1 MAQKEELRRK
11 AEETEL
17 KLERAG
23 KLVSGLAGERERWEA
38 SVGDLEEQIGY
49 LVGDCLVASACL
61 SYIGPFLSQYR
72 DELVQKT
79 WLKQVRELNIPCN
92 PEFTFALF
100 LSRPTTVRGW
110 NIQGLPS
117 DSFSTENGVIVTRG
131 SRWPLMVD
139 PQGQA
144 MKWVK
149 NMEGKRLKIID
160 LQQPDFLR
168 TLENSIQFGSP
179 VLLQNV
185 QEELD
190 PSLAPVLNKSIF
202 KVAGRLVIRLG
213 DKEVDYSPD
222 FKFYITTKLS
232 NPHYTPE
239 ISTKTTI
246 VNFAVKEQG
255 LEAQLLGIVVRKE
268 RPDLEEKKGELVVNI
283 ANGKKRLEELED
295 EILRLLSTAQGSLLD
310 DEKLVETLQSSKTTA
325 LEVAEQLQVSEQT
338 EVKIDAAREGYR
350 PCAQRASILFFV
362 LNDMGR
368 IDPMYQFSLDA
379 YIELFNMS
387 IDKSQ
392 KSTKLDERIKSLN
405 DHHTYAV
412 YRYRRILFVSGENA
426 SDGKRAFDV
435 VLGIP
440 VEAYLKDTNC
450 SFPSKCVLK
459 FWRRLAS

>member
-1 MAQKEELRRK
+1 MLAEAKAKLQEVQDKIEELKKQYDEKLAQKDQLRQK
-11 AEETEL
+11 AAETEL
-17 KLERAG
+17 KLDRAG
-23 KLVSGLAGERERWEA
+23 KLVSGLAGERDRWEV
-38 SVGDLEEQIGY
+38 SVGELEEQIGY
-49 LVGDCLVASACL
+49 LVGDCLIASACL
-61 SYIGPFLSQYR
+61 SYIGPFLSNYR
-72 DELVQKT
+72 DQLVQKT
-79 WLKQVRELNIPCN
+79 WLQQVRELNVPCN
-92 PEFTFALF
+92 PEFSFSSF
-100 LSRPTTVRGW
+100 LSRPTTVREW

-117 DSFSTENGVIVTRG
+117 DAFSTENGVIVTRG

-144 MKWVK
+144 IKWVK
-149 NMEGKRLKIID
+149 NMNSDKSLKIID

-168 TLENSIQFGSP
+168 TLENAVQFGTP

-190 PSLAPVLNKSIF
+190 PSLAPVLNKSF
-202 KVAGRLVIRLG
+202 VKVGGRLLIRMG
-213 DKEVDYSPD
+213 DKEVEYNPE

-239 ISTKTTI
+239 TSTKTTI

-268 RPDLEEKKGELVVNI
+268 RPDLEEKKSELVVNI
-283 ANGKKRLEELED
+283 ASGKRRLEELED
-295 EILRLLSTAQGSLLD
+295 EILLLLSTAQGSLLD

-338 EVKIDAAREGYR
+338 EAKIDVAREGYR
-350 PCAQRASILFFV
+350 SCAQRASILFFV

-379 YIELFNMS
+379 YIDLFVMS

-392 KSTKLDERIKSLN
+392 KSTKLEERIKSLN
-405 DHHTYAV
+405 DYHTYAV
-412 YRYRRILFVSGENA
+412 YRYGNLEYLVNSVF
-426 SDGKRAFDV
+426 RAMLYGFG
-435 VLGIP
+435 LI
-440 VEAYLKDTNC
+440 THT
-450 SFPSKCVLK
+450 
-459 FWRRLAS
+459 